1 VDFIMHEKSLMTG
14 LMKKIA
20 DLAAA
25 ENASKVTRVSVWLGA
40 LSHMS
45 ESHFTEHF
53 LESSRGH
60 IAEGAQLQIECSEDH
75 QHPNAMDILLKEI
88 DVEQ

>member
-1 VDFIMHEKSLMTG
+1 MHEKSLMSS
-14 LMKKIA
+14 LMRKISK
-20 DLAAA
+20 LAAA
-25 ENASKVTRVSVWLGA
+25 ESASKVTRVSVWLGA

-60 IAEGAQLQIECSEDH
+60 IAEGASLNIECSEDH
-75 QHPNAMDILLKEI
+75 QHPHAMDILLKEI
-88 DVEQ
+88 DVET